1 MAQTLK
7 PHRPWPGW
15 PLYTA
20 LGLLGGLYL
29 LLLLGLL
36 LSLLFADGLFA
47 PGEALA
53 FLNSPPIRY
62 ALTLTL
68 GSTILTAMVSVLFA
82 VHIDYLMSRFS
93 FPGKSLIDALL
104 DLPIVLPPLVIGLA
118 LLLFFMTPIGQ
129 AIESVIPVTY
139 AIPSVVLAQLTVAA
153 AFAVRLMRSIF
164 EQIDPR
170 CEQVALTLGCSPGQ
184 AFRKVVLP
192 QASRGIVAAGT
203 LAWARALG
211 EFGPVLLFAGATR
224 FRTEVLPTTI
234 FLEMNVGNIE
244 GAVAVSVLMLTV
256 AMIVL
261 ILIRS
266 AGMSIREV

>member
-1 MAQTLK
+1 MARALS

-15 PLYTA
+15 PLYAA
-20 LGLLGGLYL
+20 LGLLGGFYVL
-29 LLLLGLL
+29 LLVALI
-36 LSLLFADGLFA
+36 LSLFLADGLFS

-53 FLNSPPIRY
+53 FLNTPPIRY
-62 ALTLTL
+62 ALALTL
-68 GSTILTAMVSVLFA
+68 GSTVLTAILSVLFA
-82 VHIDYLMSRFS
+82 VPIGYIMSRFR
-93 FPGKSLIDALL
+93 FPGKNFLDALL
-104 DLPIVLPPLVIGLA
+104 DVPIVLPPLVVGLA

-153 AFAVRLMRSIF
+153 AFAVRLMRSVF

-192 QASRGIVAAGT
+192 QAASGIVTAWT

-234 FLEMNVGNIE
+234 FLEMSVGNLE
-244 GAVAVSVLMLTV
+244 GAVAISILMVLV

-261 ILIRS
+261 ILIR
-266 AGMSIREV
+266 AGGGNLRGA